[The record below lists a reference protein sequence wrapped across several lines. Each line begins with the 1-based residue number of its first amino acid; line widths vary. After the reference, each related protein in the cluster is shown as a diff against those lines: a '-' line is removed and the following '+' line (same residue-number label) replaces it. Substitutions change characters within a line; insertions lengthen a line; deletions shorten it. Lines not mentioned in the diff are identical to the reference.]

1 MWKCLGVVKA
11 EDGGMVV
18 EAVAMDAVEVA
29 AMVVDVAMVV
39 DAEGDAAM
47 VVDADAVEML
57 EEMREVELNLAP
69 ELHEPAAPAE
79 APPAADAEEAMTQPV
94 AEGADAESPSASA
107 PARTDARAPFVKGGE
122 H

>member
-1 MWKCLGVVKA
+1 MVKA

-29 AMVVDVAMVV
+29 AMVVDV
-39 DAEGDAAM
+39 AM